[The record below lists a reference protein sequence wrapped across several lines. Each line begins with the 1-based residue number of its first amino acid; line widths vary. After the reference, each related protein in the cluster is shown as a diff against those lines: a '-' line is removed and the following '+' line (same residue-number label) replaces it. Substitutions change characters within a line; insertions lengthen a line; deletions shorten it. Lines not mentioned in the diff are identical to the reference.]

1 MVGARNKV
9 VKVPLFDTAPLAE
22 LYLELVEEQKLSPKR
37 WQLADKSYMD
47 DDLPFRRAGVATIN
61 LIADFVGSI
70 WWHTPRDTMSRICP
84 KSLAETGTL
93 TLTLALLRRIA
104 AQ

>member
-9 VKVPLFDTAPLAE
+9 VKVPLFDTDPTLAE
-22 LYLELVEEQKLSPKR
+22 LYLELVEEQKLSTKR
-37 WQLADKSYMD
+37 RQLADESYMD

-70 WWHTPRDTMSRICP
+70 WWHTPRDNMSRICP

-93 TLTLALLRRIA
+93 TLALLRRIA